1 MKTYL
6 IKLGFMLVPF
16 YKIKRLFQQVLD
28 CVFTGVLCRLINVL
42 DVGNFSAERPVYI
55 AGGGRLLYIVDILGC
70 LQGLVLFK
78 TTMV

>member
-6 IKLGFMLVPF
+6 IKLGLMLVPF
-16 YKIKRLFQQVLD
+16 YKITRLFQQVLD
-28 CVFTGVLCRLINVL
+28 YVFTGVICRLINVL
-42 DVGNFSAERPVYI
+42 GVGNFSVERPVYI
-55 AGGGRLLYIVDILGC
+55 AGGVRLLYIVDILGS